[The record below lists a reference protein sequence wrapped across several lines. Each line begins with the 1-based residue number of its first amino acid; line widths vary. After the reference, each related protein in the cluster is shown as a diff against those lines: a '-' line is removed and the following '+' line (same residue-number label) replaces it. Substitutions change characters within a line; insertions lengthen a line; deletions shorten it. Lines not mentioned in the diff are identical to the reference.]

1 MRNIAT
7 VTSKGQITVPL
18 EVRNRLGLKEGDRLE
33 FITEAGQT
41 VIRPARSEDNPFAA
55 YAGILGTFPGGLEE
69 INAWVRDMRDDDEDT
84 LEPLAVQQVKPG
96 QK

>member
-33 FITEAGQT
+33 FITEGGVT
-41 VIRPARSEDNPFAA
+41 IVRPDRGEQNPFLA
-55 YAGILGTFPGGLEE
+55 YAGALGTFPGGVEE
-69 INAWVRDMRDDDEDT
+69 INAFVRDLRDDEDAT
-84 LEPLAVQQVKPG
+84 EDTKPVSRDASR
-96 QK
+96 

>member
-33 FITEAGQT
+33 FITEGGVT
-41 VIRPARSEDNPFAA
+41 IVRPDRGEQNPFLA
-55 YAGILGTFPGGLEE
+55 YAGVLGTFPGGVEE
-69 INAWVRDMRDDDEDT
+69 INAFVRDLRDDEDAT
-84 LEPLAVQQVKPG
+84 EDTNPVSRDASR
-96 QK
+96 